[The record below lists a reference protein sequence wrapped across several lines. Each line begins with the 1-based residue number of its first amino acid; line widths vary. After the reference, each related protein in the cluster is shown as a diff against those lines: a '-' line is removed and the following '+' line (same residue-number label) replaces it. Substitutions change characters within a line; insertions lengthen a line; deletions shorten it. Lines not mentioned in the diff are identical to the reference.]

1 MKSPSSANLLFNTLR
16 SGKQWITP
24 FHQNLLLDAQTR
36 SEDQNLINEYGKNMF
51 EGRWNWDLTDK
62 MIVLFYDG
70 VNLYCGDGNHRIKSA
85 RQEFINSIYVD
96 IRHGTKLDA
105 QLYNC
110 ESNRYHGKRTT
121 GKDRRNQIKIILLEL
136 EKLPDTDPRK
146 AMSDRKIAGYVGVDH
161 KTVGSV
167 RKELSDPLY
176 SDKQKQKNKEKL
188 LRKKINQFK
197 QVVKQ
202 SNSSQL
208 TEYLKLLNQDEL
220 SNLSTAINILMNTN

>member
-1 MKSPSSANLLFNTLR
+1 MKSFSSPNLLFNTLR
-16 SGKQWITP
+16 SGQQWISP
-24 FHQNLLLDAQTR
+24 FHENIQLDAQTR
-36 SEDQNLINEYGKNMF
+36 SEDKNLINEYGKTMF
-51 EGRWNWDLTDK
+51 EGRWDWDLTDK
-62 MIVLFYDG
+62 IIVLFYDG

-85 RQEFINSIYVD
+85 RQEFITSIYVD

-110 ESNRYHGKRTT
+110 KSNRYHGKRTT

-136 EKLPDTDPRK
+136 KKLPNTDPRK
-146 AMSDRKIAGYVGVDH
+146 TMSDRKIAGYVGVDH

-167 RKELSDPLY
+167 RQELSDPLY
-176 SDKQKQKNKEKL
+176 SEKQKQKNKEKL
-188 LRKKINQFK
+188 IRKKINQFK

-202 SNSSQL
+202 SNSIQL